1 VMTAPSPLHD
11 LSQCRELV
19 QRSLEYALSAA
30 KRELPNGLLVAT
42 PISEVDAVH
51 VSDGMQ
57 L

>member
-1 VMTAPSPLHD
+1 MTAPSPLHD